1 MQNQLKSCFFTID
14 IYKKYGCI
22 QLVILTYAI
31 IKYNEEPNIKC
42 HVIGNKKVG
51 KVEK

>member
-1 MQNQLKSCFFTID
+1 LIFIKNT
-14 IYKKYGCI
+14 GCI

-42 HVIGNKKVG
+42 NVIGNKKVG